1 MVGIVFATREEAE
14 PFLRLASAVVVDVSP
29 VPLYR
34 VSTAI
39 HPDGIAAVSGM
50 GKVAAAMAAVHLVL
64 QQRVNMLVNAGLC
77 GCLTR
82 EKNWRVGD
90 LLRVDSAVEG
100 DCDRFGQPETAVGCS
115 AGWFC
120 DLAAARLATCDRPV
134 FASAQRQELAAVA
147 DLADMEGAAV
157 ARVAD
162 RYGIPCALLK
172 GISDCADPTGRQDI
186 ARHISSV
193 SEKIARKLVGELKN
207 QATEEL
213 R

>member
-1 MVGIVFATREEAE
+1 MVGIVFATRQEAE
-14 PFLRLASAVVVDVSP
+14 PFLRLASAVSIDDTP

-39 HPDGIAAVSGM
+39 HPECLAAVSGM
-50 GKVAAAMAAVHLVL
+50 GKVAAAMTAVHLVL
-64 QQRVNMLVNAGLC
+64 QQRATILVNAGLC

-90 LLRVDSAVEG
+90 LLCVDSAVEG

-115 AGWFC
+115 AGWFR
-120 DLAAARLATCDRPV
+120 DLAAARLTTCDRPV
-134 FASAQRQELAAVA
+134 FAADQRRELAAVA
-147 DLADMEGAAV
+147 DLVDMEGAAV

-162 RYGIPCALLK
+162 WYGIPCALLK
-172 GISDCADPTGRQDI
+172 GISDCADDGGRQEI
-186 ARHISSV
+186 ARHLAGV
-193 SEKIARKLVGELKN
+193 AETIARKLVGELKN
-207 QATEEL
+207 QATEKK